1 MWISKAD
8 YTALVAKGAGADWLI
23 ARVNQL
29 ERELGDAK
37 YAVTGRPVSVPVI
50 HREAA
55 PRPVD
60 DPAELSWEDVGD
72 DNAIRLGLN

>member
-37 YAVTGRPVSVPVI
+37 YQVTGRAIAVPII
-50 HREAA
+50 HREHT
-55 PRPVD
+55 PHPVD

-72 DNAIRLGLN
+72 DNALKLGL